1 MTRYIQRHSAQSRV
15 THGIHMTATVVLILS
30 GLVIFVPAIA
40 TAVGSDTVQLIK
52 LGHRVFAVTFI
63 VVPLISLI
71 LAPKGFV
78 HLLKGIFAPWD
89 ADDKLFM
96 KKFVKYLFSP
106 KTTHMPKQHET
117 KSGQRLAD
125 GTLVFF
131 AIVIAITGVILWA
144 GKFVSPDVFS
154 ITLLLHDI
162 SFVMISIVMLA
173 HMYLGAGL
181 FQPYRG
187 IARVMFGDGLVSEA
201 DARYHWGHWADEELA
216 SGENVVVVDDEPL
229 RAKERIA

>member
-1 MTRYIQRHSAQSRV
+1 VTRYIQRHHAQTRW
-15 THGIHMTATVVLILS
+15 THGIHMVATVVLILS

-40 TAVGSDTVQLIK
+40 TAVGSNIVQLIK
-52 LGHRVFAVTFI
+52 IGHRVFAVTFI
-63 VVPLISLI
+63 AVPLISLA
-71 LAPKGFV
+71 LAPKDFT
-78 HLLKGIFAPWD
+78 HMLKGIFAPWD

-106 KTTHMPKQHET
+106 KTTHMPKQHEV

-131 AIVIAITGVILWA
+131 AVVIAITGVILWA
-144 GKFVSPDVFS
+144 GKFVSPQVFS
-154 ITLLLHDI
+154 VTLLLHDI
-162 SFVMISIVMLA
+162 SFVMISIVMIA
-173 HMYLGAGL
+173 HMYLGAGM

-201 DARYHWGHWADEELA
+201 DARYHWGHWAEEELA
-216 SGENVVVVDDEPL
+216 SGVNVVEIDDEPL
-229 RAKERIA
+229 RTKERIA